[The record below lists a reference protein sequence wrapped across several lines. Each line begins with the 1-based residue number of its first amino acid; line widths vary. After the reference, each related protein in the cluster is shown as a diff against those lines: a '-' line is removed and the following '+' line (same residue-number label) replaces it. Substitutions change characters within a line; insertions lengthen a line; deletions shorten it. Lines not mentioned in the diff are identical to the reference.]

1 MEFFILGYVMD
12 FFEGNSVVLEFVL
25 VGDEVV
31 KEENK
36 GNVLWLLFYLF
47 VLKILL
53 YLYVFVLYLVV
64 LVNKLG

>member
-53 YLYVFVLYLVV
+53 YL
-64 LVNKLG
+64 

>member
-36 GNVLWLLFYLF
+36 GNVLWLLFYLLYF
-47 VLKILL
+47 VIFIGVCI
-53 YLYVFVLYLVV
+53 VFSCFSE
-64 LVNKLG
+64 